1 VTMISL
7 VAAIIPEMHLGLPQ
21 PPRPLRNPTSRAGF
35 RGKRRVYRGFTRN
48 IRFFFPWFVKRE
60 RKEMECLASPP
71 PDSTDLRASVILRR
85 AIRAND
91 VYSGIQRLL
100 RRETRKATGGK
111 GGRAV
116 RRGSSR
122 GIKKSAIGTRGKGRR
137 LRSER
142 RKVLNGRE
150 ERGRENSDHNV
161 ILTEITPPRSPRDNK
176 FATLLADPRI
186 V

>member
-1 VTMISL
+1 
-7 VAAIIPEMHLGLPQ
+7 
-21 PPRPLRNPTSRAGF
+21 
-35 RGKRRVYRGFTRN
+35 
-48 IRFFFPWFVKRE
+48 
-60 RKEMECLASPP
+60 
-71 PDSTDLRASVILRR
+71 
-85 AIRAND
+85 
-91 VYSGIQRLL
+91 
-100 RRETRKATGGK
+100 
-111 GGRAV
+111 V